1 MLGMVKDMTLEGM
14 AGMASS
20 MGIGGKAGADP
31 EQGKRMLITLN
42 EMLNKIKKVSACR
55 TRAEPPCR
63 DAPARRLCGVC
74 ARRRES
80 AEKQICPLTC
90 AQRGVILYR

>member
-20 MGIGGKAGADP
+20 MGIGGKASADP

-42 EMLNKIKKVSACR
+42 EMLNKIKSKRVPHA
-55 TRAEPPCR
+55 
-63 DAPARRLCGVC
+63 
-74 ARRRES
+74 RRES